1 MINKIN
7 KLCENLN
14 NALGISVSL
23 PNPGKKALK
32 TAMVCNLTA
41 GTCLIMA
48 GTVSSSKWY
57 TILGSICIIS
67 TIILQREN
75 NNKE

>member
-7 KLCENLN
+7 KFCENLN
-14 NALGISVSL
+14 NTLGIPVSL

-32 TAMVCNLTA
+32 TAMVCNLAA
-41 GTCLIMA
+41 GAGLIAA
-48 GTVSSSKWY
+48 GTVSSSKWC
-57 TILGSICIIS
+57 TILGSICILS

-75 NNKE
+75 YNKA